1 MSDASEVRRG
11 SVIRLDGN
19 ICKVLSWD
27 VHAGGGKTGNMVHA
41 KLRDLDSGNT
51 HEPRF
56 EPKDQIDVLDVEK
69 KTMQYLFS
77 EGDKFT
83 FMDMESY
90 DQIEIPKNV
99 IGPLTRFLK
108 ENDEIDVEFFEG
120 KALSVHHGPM
130 ITLKVTA
137 TGAGV
142 KDANNYKDATLE
154 NDITVQVPQ
163 FIKEGD
169 SIHVDIETG
178 KYHDRV
184 KGSTY

>member
-1 MSDASEVRRG
+1 MSIASEVRRG

-19 ICKVLSWD
+19 ICKVLNWD

-41 KLRDLDSGNT
+41 KLRDLDSGNI

-56 EPKDQIDVLDVEK
+56 EPKEEIEVLDIEK

-90 DQIEIPKNV
+90 EQIEIPKNV

-120 KALSVHHGPM
+120 KALSIHHAPT
-130 ITLKVTA
+130 IIFKIAA
-137 TGAGV
+137 TGAGI
-142 KDANNYKDATLE
+142 KDAKNYKDATLE
-154 NDITVQVPQ
+154 NGVEIQVPQ

-184 KGSTY
+184 KDSTY